1 MGFRF
6 FEETRFKETEI
17 GLIPEDWQV
26 VRLGEVA
33 EERVRKL
40 KDIYKDNTSNIEIY
54 SLDRYKGLIPQKIKF
69 KKRVASNNLS
79 NYKVIMFGD
88 IVYGFPIDEGVI
100 SVHLDDV
107 IACVSPAYYVL
118 KLKNLLYEVN
128 FLNHLLKQSFMIEQY
143 IKYSTNTVER
153 RRIIKIENFKNVFA
167 PLPPLPEQKAI
178 AEVLRTIQ
186 EAKEKTE
193 AVIKATKE
201 LKKSMMKHLF
211 SYGVN
216 GVYRVDGVGELKETE
231 IGLIPKHWQV
241 VRLGEVLTKTQYGL
255 SKRGMANAKY
265 PILRMNN
272 LADGKVNF
280 TDLQFVN
287 LTEEEVEKFTLNQG
301 DILFNRTNSF
311 ELVGKVGLFDLEG
324 KYVFASYLIR
334 LKCDTNKL
342 LPTYFVY
349 YLSWEL
355 TQLRLKKLASRGVS
369 QSNISASKL
378 REFKIPLPPLSEQKA
393 IAEILQAIDEKIQ
406 KEEAKKQ
413 AIENLFKTMLSNLM
427 SGKIR
432 VRRVE
437 SL

>member
-1 MGFRF
+1 
-6 FEETRFKETEI
+6 
-17 GLIPEDWQV
+17 
-26 VRLGEVA
+26 
-33 EERVRKL
+33 
-40 KDIYKDNTSNIEIY
+40 
-54 SLDRYKGLIPQKIKF
+54 
-69 KKRVASNNLS
+69 
-79 NYKVIMFGD
+79 
-88 IVYGFPIDEGVI
+88 
-100 SVHLDDV
+100 
-107 IACVSPAYYVL
+107 
-118 KLKNLLYEVN
+118 
-128 FLNHLLKQSFMIEQY
+128 
-143 IKYSTNTVER
+143 
-153 RRIIKIENFKNVFA
+153 
-167 PLPPLPEQKAI
+167 
-178 AEVLRTIQ
+178 
-186 EAKEKTE
+186 
-193 AVIKATKE
+193 
-201 LKKSMMKHLF
+201 
-211 SYGVN
+211 
-216 GVYRVDGVGELKETE
+216 
-231 IGLIPKHWQV
+231 
-241 VRLGEVLTKTQYGL
+241 
-255 SKRGMANAKY
+255 MANAKY

-432 VRRVE
+432 VCRVE
-437 SL
+437 ELESQ